1 MLSTDNNINNATKV
15 FQVDLSRQWDAFN
28 PNRVE
33 YVTREWYDLKQTHDI
48 HTTYVIT
55 DAPKGHPQVYVG
67 DICVNTE
74 DLAPEYLIGINE
86 HNEYVIYQHIKNYSN
101 ILPPLIPI
109 KRFTSA
115 QDAINALRSYKRV
128 GSPNR
133 IGLMIHN
140 ALASYIRKE
149 AGIHETI
156 VSIIA
161 GNGYRDDPR
170 LQQLNERALAFGCKY
185 KDRDVP
191 PIMRQMLHNI
201 ANKNELTL
209 FPWYSGIYDVFVRYD
224 FFIDKKYTDPMPEEL
239 DLHEEI
245 GYIMKVLGIDE

>member
-1 MLSTDNNINNATKV
+1 MLSTDNNINNHMRNI
-15 FQVDLSRQWDAFN
+15 QVDLSTQWDAFN

-33 YVTREWYDLKQTHDI
+33 YITQEYYDLKQTHDI
-48 HTTYVIT
+48 HTTYIIT
-55 DAPKGHPQVYVG
+55 DAQEGHPRAYIG
-67 DICVNTE
+67 DICITE
-74 DLAPEYLIGINE
+74 DDIAPEYLIGINDN
-86 HNEYVIYQHIKNYSN
+86 NEYVIYQHIKNYSY
-101 ILPPLIPI
+101 ILPALIPI
-109 KRFTSA
+109 KRFCSA

-128 GSPNR
+128 GNPKR
-133 IGLMIHN
+133 VGLMIHN

-170 LQQLNERALAFGCKY
+170 LQQLNERALSFGCKY
-185 KDRDVP
+185 KDRDIP
-191 PIMRQMLHNI
+191 YIMRQMLHNI

-209 FPWYSGIYDVFVRYD
+209 FPWYSGIYDIFVMYD
-224 FFIDKKYTDPMPEEL
+224 FFKDKKYTDPLPEEL

-245 GYIMKVLGIDE
+245 GHIMKVMGVTE